1 MTSFFGTC
9 LGKPFPDLLLLL
21 VLEVMTDG
29 ADGRWMSGGTKWEF

>member
-9 LGKPFPDLLLLL
+9 LGKPFPEPLLLF

-29 ADGRWMSGGTKWEF
+29 AAGRWISGGSK